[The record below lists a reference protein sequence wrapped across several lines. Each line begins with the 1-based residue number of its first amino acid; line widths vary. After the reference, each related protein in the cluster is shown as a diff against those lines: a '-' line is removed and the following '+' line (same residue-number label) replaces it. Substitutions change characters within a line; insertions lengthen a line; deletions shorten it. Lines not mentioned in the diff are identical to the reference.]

1 MTVATRARWRRAGR
15 REYVPDVVRRLLGP
29 WVLVAALG
37 APAAAGVELG
47 TLSPRAIGHAGA
59 SLVSDDGAA
68 AVFQCPAAI
77 ARRDTRRAQ
86 LAGVAL
92 DDEVVL
98 LAPGHPRVGDVSG
111 ASVMPLVG
119 AAGHLGEFV
128 LAVALATTERLDHQL
143 PVPRRELPTTEIAA
157 QFPHRYDG
165 LAAHQRRQS
174 LGVAAALRPT
184 EWLAIGATI
193 TLSQV
198 ELEERRRLWAGFA
211 GRDPLAQPG
220 RDIDVTLA
228 AGDGLVPGAA
238 LGALIAPLDTPLE
251 LALGVAWSDDV
262 RADGD
267 VTATAASDDAAT
279 VIASAPHTTTR
290 HGSALT
296 TAVGVR
302 WLGERYAV
310 EGAATWTAYPTGSD
324 PWSITNLELIDE
336 SGVRA
341 AVRRLPTRLPRRGHG
356 ATQHRQRTRQTHFAK
371 EHRRDHTR
379 HRRHGGNAEINFAT
393 QKHKRNP
400 RRDDRQCRDLGQNIA
415 QIDIIEKTVGEDA
428 KKEHQDH
435 QRGKGRQV
443 ARPTAHPSGNI
454 AAGGCGLK
462 RYSLVHGEDPLVA
475 DE

>member
-1 MTVATRARWRRAGR
+1 VTVATRARWRRAGR

-267 VTATAASDDAAT
+267 VTATAASDEAAT
-279 VIASAPHTTTR
+279 VLASAPHTTTR

-302 WLGERYAV
+302 WLGERYAL

-356 ATQHRQRTRQTHFAK
+356 ALSAAVDLEIVPTFAWLSLGY
-371 EHRRDHTR
+371 RWASDAAST
-379 HRRHGGNAEINFAT
+379 
-393 QKHKRNP
+393 P
-400 RRDDRQCRDLGQNIA
+400 RRS
-415 QIDIIEKTVGEDA
+415 TVGDA
-428 KKEHQDH
+428 PGGHT
-435 QRGKGRQV
+435 V
-443 ARPTAHPSGNI
+443 ALGLEL
-454 AAGGCGLK
+454 AAGDATITIGVAHQLTTSHTTSRPGL
-462 RYSLVHGEDPLVA
+462 SLDNPFPGGVAPANLGTHQASLDLVGIGLELSA
-475 DE
+475 P